1 MVAMGMQ
8 PQDQSR
14 RRDAMSPCAS
24 AWVDRLLN
32 RERFTGLRLGTILSG
47 SNLGTDDFA
56 RWVLGN
62 G

>member
-1 MVAMGMQ
+1 MQ

-14 RRDAMSPCAS
+14 RRDVMSPWANACP
-24 AWVDRLLN
+24 DRLLN
-32 RERFTGLRLGTILSG
+32 RERFAGRRVGTILCG
-47 SNLGTDDFA
+47 SNVSSADFA